1 MDQYR
6 LYSFTHAW
14 LSAGAAGLQTA
25 HVVSELSL
33 QNCPIYHHWAQ
44 NDKTII
50 ILNGGSSQ
58 MLANTMDLL
67 IAYRNKCPILQDLTS
82 EVTDF
87 REDVQS
93 LENARTAVGVIVH
106 SALFNLFDGVVQNTP
121 DGQCYQSEYPDPL
134 NENRIKTILSSEGE
148 PIFEFVKLI
157 KKHQLR
163 NF

>member
-1 MDQYR
+1 
-6 LYSFTHAW
+6 
-14 LSAGAAGLQTA
+14 
-25 HVVSELSL
+25 
-33 QNCPIYHHWAQ
+33 
-44 NDKTII
+44 
-50 ILNGGSSQ
+50 

-87 REDVQS
+87 REDAQS

-106 SALFNLFDGVVQNTP
+106 SALFNLFDGVMQNTTN
-121 DGQCYQSEYPDPL
+121 GQCYQSEYPDPL